1 MKNKLFSIFGP
12 FVLSISCAYGVDTFF
27 FIAGNEGIN
36 NANDRSQWVNLSTHS
51 LSGDSFLFILFP
63 RGTDGRV
70 SLDKGN
76 YYAGAINTDQSS
88 VITEESNVIFNRYYL
103 GDLQPDG
110 SVTFNDKDNEKIKNP
125 NPIVFNGDFT
135 VNNIFARINHEVDFQ
150 FAGADSITLT
160 AKEIN
165 LNFIS
170 NAHFTKTTAGA
181 VNIHVGKFI
190 WDSGNRLYLGSSTG
204 FIDSFKADEIDV
216 KGNPDTLRFDF
227 YVNKID
233 CATTSFISDDETK
246 SAIVNLYIN
255 KLNADAPIFYFGTTE
270 KLGDSVINIDF
281 AHADI
286 EGLDAGEYKILSVD
300 QWSEGFA
307 GGGSLTDFNIKDGRL
322 NEMGIEHN
330 FTWDG
335 NNLVLNVVPEPAS
348 VAAFLGFAVLAFAF
362 IRRRK

>member
-1 MKNKLFSIFGP
+1 MKNKLFSIFAP

-27 FIAGNEGIN
+27 FIAGNGGIN
-36 NANDRSQWVNLSTHS
+36 NANDRSQWVNLSTS
-51 LSGDSFLFILFP
+51 NLSGDSFLFRLFP
-63 RGTDGRV
+63 VGTDERV

-76 YYAGAINTDQSS
+76 FRAGAINAAQSS
-88 VITEESNVIFNRYYL
+88 VITAESNVIFNRYCL
-103 GDLQPDG
+103 GDLQSDG
-110 SVTFNDKDNEKIKNP
+110 SVTFNDANIKNP

-135 VNNIFARINHEVDFQ
+135 VNNIFARINHYVDFQ
-150 FAGADSITLT
+150 FADVESITLT

-165 LNFIS
+165 LSFIS

-190 WDSGNRLYLGSSTG
+190 WDHGNNLYLGSSTG
-204 FIDSFKADEIDV
+204 FIDSFYADAIDV
-216 KGNPDTLRFDF
+216 MGNPKTLLFDF

-233 CATTSFISDDETK
+233 CASTSFVSDNGTISAT
-246 SAIVNLYIN
+246 VNLHIN
-255 KLNADAPIFYFGTTE
+255 KLSANAPIFYFGTTT
-270 KLGDSVINIDF
+270 KLDDSVINIDF
-281 AHADI
+281 TYADI

-300 QWSEGFA
+300 SQWSEGFA
-307 GGGSLTDFNIKDGRL
+307 DGGSLTDFNINDDLL
-322 NEMGIEHN
+322 NAMDIEHN

-335 NNLVLNVVPEPAS
+335 ESLVLNVVPEPAD

>member
-1 MKNKLFSIFGP
+1 MKNKLFSIFAP

-27 FIAGNEGIN
+27 FIAGDGGIN
-36 NANDRSQWVNLSTHS
+36 NANDRSQWVNLSTS
-51 LSGDSFLFILFP
+51 NLSGDSFLFRLFP
-63 RGTDGRV
+63 VGTDERV

-76 YYAGAINTDQSS
+76 FRAGTINADQSS
-88 VITEESNVIFNRYYL
+88 VITAESNVIFNRYCL

-110 SVTFNDKDNEKIKNP
+110 SVTFNDANIKNP
-125 NPIVFNGDFT
+125 NPIVFNSDFN
-135 VNNIFARINHEVDFQ
+135 VANMFARINHYVDFQ
-150 FAGADSITLT
+150 FADADSITLT

-165 LNFIS
+165 LSFIS

-190 WDSGNRLYLGSSTG
+190 WDHGNNLYLGSSTS
-204 FIDSFKADEIDV
+204 FIDSFYADAIDV
-216 KGNPDTLRFDF
+216 RGNPKTLLFDF

-233 CATTSFISDDETK
+233 CASTSFVSDNGTISAT
-246 SAIVNLYIN
+246 VNLHIN
-255 KLNADAPIFYFGTTE
+255 KLSANAPIFYFGTTT
-270 KLGDSVINIDF
+270 KLKDNVINIDF
-281 AHADI
+281 SSADV

-300 QWSEGFA
+300 SQWSEGFA
-307 GGGSLTDFNIKDGRL
+307 DGGSLTDFNINDDHL
-322 NEMGIEHN
+322 NAMGIEHN

-335 NNLVLNVVPEPAS
+335 ESLVLNVVPEPAD

>member
-1 MKNKLFSIFGP
+1 MKNKLFSIFAP

-27 FIAGNEGIN
+27 FIAGDGGIN
-36 NANDRSQWVNLSTHS
+36 NANDRSQWVNLSTS
-51 LSGDSFLFILFP
+51 NLSGDSFLFRLFP
-63 RGTDGRV
+63 VGTDERV

-76 YYAGAINTDQSS
+76 FRAGAINADQSS
-88 VITEESNVIFNRYYL
+88 VITAESNVIFNRYCL

-110 SVTFNDKDNEKIKNP
+110 SVTFNDANIKNP
-125 NPIVFNGDFT
+125 NPIVFNSDFN
-135 VNNIFARINHEVDFQ
+135 VANMFARINHYVDFQ
-150 FAGADSITLT
+150 FADADSITLT

-165 LNFIS
+165 LSFIS

-190 WDSGNRLYLGSSTG
+190 WDHGNNLYLGSSTS
-204 FIDSFKADEIDV
+204 FIDSFYADAIDV
-216 KGNPDTLRFDF
+216 RGNPKTLLFDF

-233 CATTSFISDDETK
+233 CASTSFISDDGTK
-246 SAIVNLYIN
+246 SATVNLYIN
-255 KLNADAPIFYFGTTE
+255 KLSTDGPIFYFGTTT
-270 KLGDSVINIDF
+270 KLEDNVINIDF
-281 AHADI
+281 SSADI

-300 QWSEGFA
+300 SQWSEGFA
-307 GGGSLTDFNIKDGRL
+307 DGGSLTDFNINDDHL
-322 NEMGIEHN
+322 NAMGIEHN

-335 NNLVLNVVPEPAS
+335 NSLVLNVVPEPAD